1 MRELERYWRILQWNR
16 LEDSSFDEIP
26 EIAAQ
31 CRIAWQQICSI
42 LPPNSVLPDEFR
54 NTFRAY
60 TSGNKN
66 VHEMFADDRRLILC
80 ISDLRD
86 YLLLL
91 KKRANRQEIV
101 DV

>member
-1 MRELERYWRILQWNR
+1 MKELERYWRILQWNR
-16 LEDSSFDEIP
+16 LDASSFDEDS
-26 EIAAQ
+26 ETAAQ
-31 CRIAWQQICSI
+31 CRNAWQQICAV
-42 LPPNSVLPDEFR
+42 LPKQSVLPNEFR

-60 TSGNKN
+60 NDGNRN

-91 KKRANRQEIV
+91 HKLSQRPGRA
-101 DV
+101 DG